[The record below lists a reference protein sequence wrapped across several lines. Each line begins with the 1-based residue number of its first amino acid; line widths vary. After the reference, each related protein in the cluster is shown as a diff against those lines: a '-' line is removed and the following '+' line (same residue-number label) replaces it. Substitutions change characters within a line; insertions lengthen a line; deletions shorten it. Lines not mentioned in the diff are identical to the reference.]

1 MGTIIAIFRFYGYE
15 TWSVALRTQHW
26 LFEGRVG
33 GRGMLG
39 PKKDEVTGMWR
50 KQHNGELH
58 GLYCL
63 PNIGLIKLRRMRS
76 AVLVVRIS

>member
-1 MGTIIAIFRFYGYE
+1 MGTIMAIFRFYGCE
-15 TWSVALRTQHW
+15 TWSLASRTQHW
-26 LFEGRVG
+26 SFEGRVG

-58 GLYCL
+58 GLCCL
-63 PNIGLIKLRRMRS
+63 PDIGVIKLPGMRS
-76 AVLVVRIS
+76 AVHVVRIS